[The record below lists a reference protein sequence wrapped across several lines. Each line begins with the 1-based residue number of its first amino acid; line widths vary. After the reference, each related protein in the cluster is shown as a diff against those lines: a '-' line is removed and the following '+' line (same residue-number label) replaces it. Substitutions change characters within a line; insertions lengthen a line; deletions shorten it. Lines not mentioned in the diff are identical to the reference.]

1 MKLLKNQDNFRVWF
15 SKDPAI
21 KKTFSGTDGT
31 VGAVAGWD
39 SKDQNVGVGE
49 QEIKK
54 IVKGERIDSE
64 LGFKVPIEST
74 AFAFM
79 STEAISPNQTKVKWR
94 FNDKIP
100 YPMNLMLPIINMEEM
115 LGKDLQDG
123 LNNLKAILEK

>member
-39 SKDQNVGVGE
+39 SKNQNVGVGE

-64 LGFKVPIEST
+64 LRFKVPI
-74 AFAFM
+74 
-79 STEAISPNQTKVKWR
+79 
-94 FNDKIP
+94 
-100 YPMNLMLPIINMEEM
+100 
-115 LGKDLQDG
+115 
-123 LNNLKAILEK
+123 